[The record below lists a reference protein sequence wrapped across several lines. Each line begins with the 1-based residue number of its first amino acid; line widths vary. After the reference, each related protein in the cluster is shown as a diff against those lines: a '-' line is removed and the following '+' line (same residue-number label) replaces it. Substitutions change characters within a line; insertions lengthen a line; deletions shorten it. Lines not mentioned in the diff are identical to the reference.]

1 MKSEQ
6 QHAHDDRQ
14 TRLTAQSGRSTR
26 PGAIR
31 MIRLRERR
39 RRGFRV
45 FQIEVCDGDLE
56 ALIARG
62 FLDRL
67 ERSDPT
73 AIERAIGCLLE
84 RLT

>member
-1 MKSEQ
+1 MALSTVQ
-6 QHAHDDRQ
+6 R
-14 TRLTAQSGRSTR
+14 RSTR

-31 MIRLRERR
+31 MTRLRERR

-45 FQIEVCDGDLE
+45 FQIEVCDADLE

-67 ERSDPT
+67 ERNEPT